1 MGCQFCLTGLRL
13 GIRVGCLFMDLI
25 YFGLLRCCGVTVGQG
40 GTIKSDFVHQGQIW
54 YSLGFEELGLG
65 FDGE

>member
-1 MGCQFCLTGLRL
+1 
-13 GIRVGCLFMDLI
+13 MDLI
-25 YFGLLRCCGVTVGQG
+25 YFGLLRCCEVTVGQG
-40 GTIKSDFVHQGQIW
+40 GTIKSDLVHQGQIW